1 MSMSEFE
8 EQLNTWEEGFSPLSR
23 QGHDVPAD
31 FSEEELAFAQE
42 LDSLFVPHKEEIP
55 PYFVQTLLESDDPRF
70 FPVEPGFEH
79 KTRARVMRRL
89 KVRRRLFHS
98 GPPSL
103 YSLISVM
110 PIRRS
115 LVVSASLMLFLF
127 MTVVFT
133 APSFA
138 SGMTMLLR
146 SGRTGVLLTRN
157 YPSNVKPAPHATNLQ
172 SDSDTQLMMSLLD
185 AQQLL
190 HSWNMSMPQIVPDKY
205 ALTGTYIYQEPQ
217 QSWSDGP
224 FMEFDYSLTGRVL
237 HGMGELAIREFKLK
251 PNASV
256 FQVVKDGAAES
267 IKIDKQNGLA
277 QAIYVDGQWVL
288 HDKLYGVW
296 IYGQRSELIYQK
308 DGIVFWIVGD
318 QRDGIKK
325 DVLLKIANSL
335 QMIHIS
341 RLIPVGGGNNMNSV
355 TVLNGDINGPFT
367 GDLLAIFSDDSS
379 VGSYLSLAGS
389 DQTQTVPSKLTGLHT
404 S

>member
-1 MSMSEFE
+1 MSEFE
-8 EQLNTWEEGFSPLSR
+8 EHLNTWEEDFSSLSR
-23 QGHDVPAD
+23 QGHDLPAD

-42 LDSLFVPHKEEIP
+42 LNSLFAPHKEEIP

-89 KVRRRLFHS
+89 NMRRRLFHFD
-98 GPPSL
+98 PPSL

-110 PIRRS
+110 PVRRS
-115 LVVSASLMLFLF
+115 LVVIASLMLFLL
-127 MTVVFT
+127 MIVVFT

-138 SGMTMLLR
+138 SGMTFLLR

-157 YPSNVKPAPHATNLQ
+157 YPSNVKPAPHVTNLQ
-172 SDSDTQLMMSLLD
+172 SDSDTQPTVSLLD

-190 HSWNMSMPQIVPDKY
+190 HSWNMSMPQVVPDKY
-205 ALTGTYIYQEPQ
+205 TLSGTYIYQEPE
-217 QSWSDGP
+217 QSWADGP
-224 FMEFDYSLTGRVL
+224 FMEFDYSLPGGVS
-237 HGMGELAIREFKLK
+237 HGTGELAIREFKLK

-288 HDKLYGVW
+288 HDKFYGVW
-296 IYGQRSELIYQK
+296 VYGQRSELIYQK

-318 QRDGIKK
+318 QRDGITK

-335 QMIHIS
+335 QMVHIS

-355 TVLNGDINGPFT
+355 TVLNGDVNASFT
-367 GDLLAIFSDDSS
+367 GDVLAIFSDDGS

-389 DQTQTVPSKLTGLHT
+389 DQTRTGPN
-404 S
+404 